1 MTVSWGLL
9 STAPINTS
17 ILAAAR
23 ASDRADVVAVASRD
37 PARAEAYAREHGI
50 ERAHGSY
57 DALVEDPG
65 VAAVYIS
72 LPNGLHVEWTMKALG
87 AGKHVLCEKPFS
99 RRAED
104 VERAFDTAES
114 LGLVLSEGFM
124 WRHHPQTAKLRELIS
139 NGSVGRLR
147 LVRVAFSF
155 PLALERSPEDARF
168 DPALD
173 GGAMMDV
180 GCYCVSAI
188 RFVAGEP
195 ESVAGKEVIGPT
207 GVDVVFTGALTHAED
222 VASHFDCSFVVPRR
236 SELEV
241 LGEEASLFVRNP
253 FVITSPRIELRRDGD
268 VEPVDVE
275 HQDSYLLELDNV
287 SGAIRGEVPLLLGRE
302 DAVGQARTIEALYR
316 SAA

>member
-1 MTVSWGLL
+1 MTVAWGLL

-37 PARAEAYAREHGI
+37 QARAEAYARKHGI

-72 LPNGLHVEWTMKALG
+72 LPNGLHVEWTMKALR

-124 WRHHPQTAKLRELIS
+124 WRHHPQAAKLRELIS

-155 PLALERSPEDARF
+155 PLAIERSPEDARF

-222 VASHFDCSFVVPRR
+222 VAS
-236 SELEV
+236 
-241 LGEEASLFVRNP
+241 LFGLTGRVDIVR
-253 FVITSPRIELRRDGD
+253 I
-268 VEPVDVE
+268 
-275 HQDSYLLELDNV
+275 
-287 SGAIRGEVPLLLGRE
+287 
-302 DAVGQARTIEALYR
+302 
-316 SAA
+316 